1 MPWWCGA
8 QVRQPWADKDVA
20 PAILN
25 DEQKAYLEQ
34 VAKEK
39 AEKEEEEADKGPK
52 VSAACSSPRRQSV
65 IRHEMSEHLLPTHMY
80 FLDGS
85 MAQCSFLVSR
95 AACGLICACFASV
108 SGDSSAHAYH

>member
-1 MPWWCGA
+1 MSMFFLNTCMAWA

-20 PAILN
+20 PAVLN

-52 VSAACSSPRRQSV
+52 VGCHTTPQ
-65 IRHEMSEHLLPTHMY
+65 HHY
-80 FLDGS
+80 
-85 MAQCSFLVSR
+85 
-95 AACGLICACFASV
+95 
-108 SGDSSAHAYH
+108 